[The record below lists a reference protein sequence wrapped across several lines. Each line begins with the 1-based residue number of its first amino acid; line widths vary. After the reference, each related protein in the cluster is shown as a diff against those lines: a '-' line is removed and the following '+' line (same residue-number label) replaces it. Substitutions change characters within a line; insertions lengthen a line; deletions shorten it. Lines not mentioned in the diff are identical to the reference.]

1 MKFGFF
7 FLDKTWKLM
16 DYGSSN
22 GVKMNKV
29 RLKDRIIIFK
39 NFQIPT
45 VWGLILFF
53 CQKVIH

>member
-29 RLKDRIIIFK
+29 RLKDRIIILKIFK
-39 NFQIPT
+39 YRQR
-45 VWGLILFF
+45 GG
-53 CQKVIH
+53 